1 MEVLKSM
8 EEAMAEPIPMPMCP
22 MAETCKGMMEKPLSG
37 FVLIVPGLVLIAL
50 GVVVVVE
57 PRILVW
63 LVAVALVV
71 TGIAMLVLAR
81 LMRTFGERFGS
92 IRG

>member
-1 MEVLKSM
+1 MAQPTSM
-8 EEAMAEPIPMPMCP
+8 PICP
-22 MAETCKGMMEKPLSG
+22 MAETCKGLMEKPLSG

-71 TGIAMLVLAR
+71 MGIAMIVLAK
-81 LMRTFGERFGS
+81 LMRNVGARFGS